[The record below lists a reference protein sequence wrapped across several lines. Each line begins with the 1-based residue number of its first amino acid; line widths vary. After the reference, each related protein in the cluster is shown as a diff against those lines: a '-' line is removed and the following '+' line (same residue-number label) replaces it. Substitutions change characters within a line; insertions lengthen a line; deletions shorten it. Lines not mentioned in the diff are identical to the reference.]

1 MIDIHSH
8 IIPNVDDGARSVEET
23 FNILKEAQEAGFT
36 DVILTSHFL
45 LNYYETNAQ
54 ELIFWKEKLQE
65 VLKKQGT
72 KINLHSGME
81 IYITNQ
87 MEELLE
93 NKKILTLANSRYMLI
108 ELPLATNVKYFDYVV
123 YYLEAKGIKPIIAH
137 PERYKCVQKDPDIVE
152 EYIEKGCLIQC
163 NYGSIVNLYGREA
176 EKTIKTLLKKNQV
189 HFLGS
194 DVHRE
199 NGTYLIILDAIKKIR
214 KIIGE
219 NKINELTTINPKKN
233 IAKWRVAIL
242 IINNLERNVN
252 KIWEKLK

>member
-176 EKTIKTLLKKNQV
+176 EKTNEID
-189 HFLGS
+189 G
-194 DVHRE
+194 E
-199 NGTYLIILDAIKKIR
+199 AIIEEDIDNLNMMTDELSEKDAAEK
-214 KIIGE
+214 E
-219 NKINELTTINPKKN
+219 KINQ
-233 IAKWRVAIL
+233 IL
-242 IINNLERNVN
+242 HQ
-252 KIWEKLK
+252 

>member
-8 IIPNVDDGARSVEET
+8 IILNVDDGARSVEET

-219 NKINELTTINPKKN
+219 NKINEITTINPKK
-233 IAKWRVAIL
+233 IL
-242 IINNLERNVN
+242 QNEE
-252 KIWEKLK
+252 WQY

>member
-65 VLKKQGT
+65 ILKKQGT

-219 NKINELTTINPKKN
+219 NKINEITTINPKK
-233 IAKWRVAIL
+233 IL
-242 IINNLERNVN
+242 QNEE
-252 KIWEKLK
+252 WQY

>member
-194 DVHRE
+194 DVHLS
-199 NGTYLIILDAIKKIR
+199 LIHI
-214 KIIGE
+214 
-219 NKINELTTINPKKN
+219 
-233 IAKWRVAIL
+233 
-242 IINNLERNVN
+242 
-252 KIWEKLK
+252 

>member
-1 MIDIHSH
+1 M
-8 IIPNVDDGARSVEET
+8 
-23 FNILKEAQEAGFT
+23 
-36 DVILTSHFL
+36 
-45 LNYYETNAQ
+45 
-54 ELIFWKEKLQE
+54 LIF
-65 VLKKQGT
+65 
-72 KINLHSGME
+72 
-81 IYITNQ
+81 
-87 MEELLE
+87 
-93 NKKILTLANSRYMLI
+93 
-108 ELPLATNVKYFDYVV
+108 FCF
-123 YYLEAKGIKPIIAH
+123 PIIAH

-219 NKINELTTINPKKN
+219 NKINELTTINPKK
-233 IAKWRVAIL
+233 IL
-242 IINNLERNVN
+242 QNEE
-252 KIWEKLK
+252 WQY

>member
-123 YYLEAKGIKPIIAH
+123 YYLEAKVIKPIIAH

-219 NKINELTTINPKKN
+219 NKINEITTINPKK
-233 IAKWRVAIL
+233 IL
-242 IINNLERNVN
+242 QNEE
-252 KIWEKLK
+252 WQY

>member
-214 KIIGE
+214 RIIGE
-219 NKINELTTINPKKN
+219 NKINEITTINPKK
-233 IAKWRVAIL
+233 IL
-242 IINNLERNVN
+242 QNEE
-252 KIWEKLK
+252 WQY